1 MNTETV
7 KAVISAAVV
16 FVCAIA
22 GALGFDLSTDTVWQ
36 VVSAVVFVAAV
47 GYGIWKNHNF
57 TTAAQE
63 GQQLVDELK
72 QAAKDGKNDD
82 GVNE

>member
-1 MNTETV
+1 MNETV

-36 VVSAVVFVAAV
+36 VISAVVFIAAV
-47 GYGIWKNHNF
+47 AWGVWKNHNF
-57 TTAAQE
+57 TQAAWA
-63 GQQLVDELK
+63 GQALVDELK
-72 QAAKDGKNDD
+72 QAAKEGKNSD
-82 GVNE
+82 GE